1 MKKLLRV
8 ALIIGVLVVSIGAA
22 GAQAIDPALLETI
35 ATAMEN
41 TRASTS
47 LHVTAQSLTESVGT
61 DRSLSSQRTQDFDF
75 AKTETGWDMEGT
87 VTYALSLP
95 LGEFRISGE
104 IIAVGGITYVRAG
117 DAPADLPL
125 NLPTTWVNLEE
136 YNAESP
142 NGGLPIAASA
152 EGLLAALMIP
162 INAESVTAIAA
173 LPDDEIDGQTMQ
185 VYQITIDSAAV
196 LESEAASL
204 FDIRMGGGGAVPAG
218 GLRPPQGAPEL
229 PAAPTELE
237 TPSPEDIQMT
247 FAIYIGAD
255 DGLVHRVYAVVNI
268 APSGEGANLTST
280 TITDY
285 ANFNA
290 AVEITAPELGS

>member
-1 MKKLLRV
+1 MKKLLITV
-8 ALIIGVLVVSIGAA
+8 FIIGVLSVSIGAA
-22 GAQAIDPALLETI
+22 DAQAIDPALLETV
-35 ATAMEN
+35 AKAMEN

-47 LHVTAQSLTESVGT
+47 LHLTAQSLTESVGS
-61 DRSLSSQRTQDFDF
+61 DRSRSSQRTQDFDF

-95 LGEFRISGE
+95 LGEFQISGE

-117 DAPADLPL
+117 DAPAELPL
-125 NLPTTWVNLEE
+125 TLPTTWVNLEE

-152 EGLLAALMIP
+152 EELLAALMIP
-162 INAESVTAIAA
+162 INAESVTAIAT

-185 VYQITIDSAAV
+185 VYQITVDSAAV

-204 FDIRMGGGGAVPAG
+204 FDIGMGGGAVFAG
-218 GLRPPQGAPEL
+218 GSRPPQGAPEL
-229 PAAPTELE
+229 PAAPTEME
-237 TPSPEDIQMT
+237 TPSPEDIQMI
-247 FAIYIGAD
+247 FAVYIGAD
-255 DGLVHRVYAVVNI
+255 DGLVHRIYAVVNI
-268 APSGEGANLTST
+268 AASGEGANLTST
-280 TITDY
+280 TVTDY
-285 ANFNA
+285 SNFNE